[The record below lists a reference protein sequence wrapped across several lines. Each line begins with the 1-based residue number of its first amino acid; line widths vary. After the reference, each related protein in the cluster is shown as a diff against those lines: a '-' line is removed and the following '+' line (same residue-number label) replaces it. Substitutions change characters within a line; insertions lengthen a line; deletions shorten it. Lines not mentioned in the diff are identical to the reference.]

1 MSNTIKAA
9 EQMKQAYEA
18 DISKD
23 RRITKMVIKRES
35 EKAYLLAQPGSSFT
49 AWLPKSK
56 MSDISIRNAKLATG
70 QIVQIIDFTIPGWL
84 ADEKCM

>member
-1 MSNTIKAA
+1 MTSMTKASEA
-9 EQMKQAYEA
+9 MKQAYEA

-23 RRITKMVIKRES
+23 RRISKMVIKRES
-35 EKAYLLAQPGSSFT
+35 EKAYLLAQPGTSYT

-56 MSDISIRNAKLATG
+56 MADISIRSAKLATG
-70 QIVQIIDFTIPGWL
+70 QSVQIIDFTIPGWL